1 MTEKLYY
8 TDSHIHEFKALVK
21 SCATCREGWA
31 VTLDKTAFFPEG
43 GGQAA
48 DTGRIGGARVLDVQ
62 ERDGEILHYTDRAL
76 APGAE
81 LACALDWEQR
91 RRRMQNHSGEHVVSG
106 MTHRLFGLNNVGFH
120 MGEECMT
127 IDFDGELSRMQL
139 EQIETLANEAVRDN
153 LEVRAWFPEP
163 GELASLEYRSKLALR
178 ENVRIVEIPGVD
190 RCACCAPHVKRT
202 GEIGMIKLLEA
213 ERHRGGLR
221 ISLACGMDALDIFR
235 RRQESAAAVSALLSA
250 KRDEAAPAVERLLKE
265 QSRLKAR
272 AAELGMACARLQAA
286 GFAPRQGN
294 ICVFDSVLDEIALR
308 ELVNM
313 LAERCSGL
321 AAAFSGDGAGGY
333 RYIIGSR
340 HADLR
345 AAAKKINA
353 GIDGRGGG
361 SPEMIQ
367 GRAAASREKIQRF
380 MDTLNV

>member
-1 MTEKLYY
+1 M
-8 TDSHIHEFKALVK
+8 
-21 SCATCREGWA
+21 
-31 VTLDKTAFFPEG
+31 
-43 GGQAA
+43 
-48 DTGRIGGARVLDVQ
+48 LDVQ

-106 MTHRLFGLNNVGFH
+106 VTHRLFGLNNVGFH

-221 ISLACGMDALDIFR
+221 ISLAAGWTRWTF
-235 RRQESAAAVSALLSA
+235 SAAA
-250 KRDEAAPAVERLLKE
+250 RR
-265 QSRLKAR
+265 AR
-272 AAELGMACARLQAA
+272 R
-286 GFAPRQGN
+286 P
-294 ICVFDSVLDEIALR
+294 
-308 ELVNM
+308 
-313 LAERCSGL
+313 
-321 AAAFSGDGAGGY
+321 
-333 RYIIGSR
+333 
-340 HADLR
+340 
-345 AAAKKINA
+345 
-353 GIDGRGGG
+353 
-361 SPEMIQ
+361 SPP
-367 GRAAASREKIQRF
+367 F
-380 MDTLNV
+380 